1 MATESL
7 QGSGIAL
14 TPASDTR
21 RGSRKRDF
29 PTQTTPLLPM
39 GTPHATQWWAKRI
52 LALGELRALAGLLE
66 AVLLAL
72 DRTGISREQ
81 ASLLELGAI
90 LACLEQG
97 AGDAKT

>member
-29 PTQTTPLLPM
+29 PTQTTPLLPI
-39 GTPHATQWWAKRI
+39 GTAHATQRWAKRI

-66 AVLLAL
+66 TVLLAL
-72 DRTGISREQ
+72 DRTRVSREQ

-90 LACLEQG
+90 LARLEQG